1 MPKDPICGMYVEDTS
16 TLISNVE
23 GRTYYFCSAD
33 CKFQFDAPYL
43 SLRRHEIETAVA
55 WVIAVAVVL
64 LQYLH
69 PLIPVLIA
77 LATVA
82 QFYPGF
88 KFYRGAYDALR
99 NRSSNM
105 DTLIALGTTTAYVY
119 TLLSV
124 STGHAQLYFDA
135 STLIIALIRS
145 GNLMEE
151 VSHVSATTSTRRLLE
166 LQPSVA
172 RRISDGK
179 EEMVDASLLNPG
191 DVVEVRPGEKI
202 PADGTVLSG
211 EAYVDLS
218 AVTGESAPSRVFPG
232 AAVVGGTLNV
242 DGMLRIR
249 VDAPGNEGVLSEII
263 KTVKNAGQAKSSVQK
278 LADRISSFFVPLVVS
293 VAVISSLSWFFIAHA
308 PLSFS
313 VLVFVSVIII
323 ACPCAMGIATPA
335 ALLVG
340 AGKGAENG
348 MLIRNPEAFER
359 ASKIRTI
366 VFDKTGTLTTGRFS
380 VKYISSQEPDFLK
393 LLASLERF
401 STHSIAQGIVE
412 QYLRTGGDF
421 FEVTEFRNYPGHGVS
436 GKINGRTY
444 WAGRLSTAEKLGY
457 EVQHDSPHGTVVF
470 LGCEGKVLGYAEL
483 EDTVRPEARKVIE
496 ALRGYRIVML
506 TGDSEYAASY
516 VASALGISEFAHSMT
531 PEGKRDYVLSLKK
544 EGQVAMVGDG
554 INDAPA
560 MSVSD
565 LSIAMGN
572 ATDISKAAGDIV
584 LLRNNLMD
592 VVSSLALGRKIIS
605 KVRQNLA
612 WAFGYNSVL
621 IPVAAG
627 ALVPLVGMGIYSI
640 MPVLSAL
647 AMAFS
652 STTVV
657 GNSLLLRRF
666 GIPGVSI

>member
-1 MPKDPICGMYVEDTS
+1 
-16 TLISNVE
+16 
-23 GRTYYFCSAD
+23 
-33 CKFQFDAPYL
+33 
-43 SLRRHEIETAVA
+43 
-55 WVIAVAVVL
+55 
-64 LQYLH
+64 
-69 PLIPVLIA
+69 
-77 LATVA
+77 
-82 QFYPGF
+82 
-88 KFYRGAYDALR
+88 
-99 NRSSNM
+99 
-105 DTLIALGTTTAYVY
+105 
-119 TLLSV
+119 
-124 STGHAQLYFDA
+124 
-135 STLIIALIRS
+135 
-145 GNLMEE
+145 
-151 VSHVSATTSTRRLLE
+151 
-166 LQPSVA
+166 
-172 RRISDGK
+172 
-179 EEMVDASLLNPG
+179 
-191 DVVEVRPGEKI
+191 
-202 PADGTVLSG
+202 
-211 EAYVDLS
+211 
-218 AVTGESAPSRVFPG
+218 
-232 AAVVGGTLNV
+232 
-242 DGMLRIR
+242 
-249 VDAPGNEGVLSEII
+249 
-263 KTVKNAGQAKSSVQK
+263 
-278 LADRISSFFVPLVVS
+278 
-293 VAVISSLSWFFIAHA
+293 
-308 PLSFS
+308 
-313 VLVFVSVIII
+313 
-323 ACPCAMGIATPA
+323 
-335 ALLVG
+335 
-340 AGKGAENG
+340 
-348 MLIRNPEAFER
+348 
-359 ASKIRTI
+359 
-366 VFDKTGTLTTGRFS
+366 
-380 VKYISSQEPDFLK
+380 
-393 LLASLERF
+393 
-401 STHSIAQGIVE
+401 
-412 QYLRTGGDF
+412 
-421 FEVTEFRNYPGHGVS
+421 
-436 GKINGRTY
+436 
-444 WAGRLSTAEKLGY
+444 
-457 EVQHDSPHGTVVF
+457 
-470 LGCEGKVLGYAEL
+470 VLGYAEL